1 MPPKSNVPN
10 LVFQCSCEDSSCEIQ
25 KSRVEPCREEV
36 TWNTRPDTVV
46 SCSAATWICGAD
58 PLCSTALDYYNRFC
72 KSMFS
77 GRKCS
82 KRCKNSL
89 SILLKQESA
98 GKLATCYCDGTE
110 DFPCQQI
117 RDNTD
122 TLCFGK
128 VKNKP
133 KEVEETNE
141 IDTGGGT
148 RSSGAGHAT
157 RWDTLVAIVSLLVTW
172 IVTDMGHSVRA
183 SLRPTGAQN
192 R

>member
-110 DFPCQQI
+110 DFDCKQI

-122 TLCFGK
+122 SLCFEK
-128 VKNKP
+128 KKNEGRRGVRLVDRTSRRRAP
-133 KEVEETNE
+133 SEP
-141 IDTGGGT
+141 
-148 RSSGAGHAT
+148 RSLSCGCGVHKT
-157 RWDTLVAIVSLLVTW
+157 ISKMVSRV
-172 IVTDMGHSVRA
+172 
-183 SLRPTGAQN
+183 PTCEA
-192 R
+192 